1 MSQDIHQRIENLGN
15 GVDFSDASTYAE
27 VLGYDLNQTAEDQ
40 IHAGDTAAVNQTAA
54 TAGVQTDASAA
65 ATQQTATT
73 QAESSAT
80 PNAADPSEATN
91 PGPVDGIATRDG
103 KRIIPYAVLESE
115 RRANQALKEQ
125 LAKANEQLQAA
136 MAAKETT
143 GNDLAE
149 RASSAP
155 ESLTDAE
162 LEELER
168 DFPSLAK
175 PLQLIR
181 TMNEKL
187 AQLSQTTTQQAP
199 AQQAATAQPADQAA
213 LTEQEAYDQGI
224 ADNPLIATW
233 MSKGGKEW
241 ERACAIDEVLQKD
254 PSNKGLTYSERFA
267 KVQRMVAAEFG
278 IAIPPS
284 GGSTQQAG
292 QTAASSAATKPGALP
307 TPTETTPTLTD
318 LSGRGVS
325 TSRDPLADMTTGQMV
340 DRAMAMSEEELR
352 ALAGIPV

>member
-1 MSQDIHQRIENLGN
+1 MSQDIHQRIEDLGN

-27 VLGYDLNQTAEDQ
+27 VLGYDLNQNDGTTQAQ
-40 IHAGDTAAVNQTAA
+40 TGDTTQAGQTAA
-54 TAGVQTDASAA
+54 ATDGQATANVDGAQTAG
-65 ATQQTATT
+65 TA
-73 QAESSAT
+73 QVESSAT
-80 PNAADPSEATN
+80 PNAAGASEQSN

-115 RRANQALKEQ
+115 RRANLALKEQ
-125 LAKANEQLQAA
+125 LAKANEQLQALA
-136 MAAKETT
+136 SKETS

-149 RASSAP
+149 RASSSP

-181 TMNEKL
+181 SMNEKL

-199 AQQAATAQPADQAA
+199 AQQAATAQPADQAE

-278 IAIPPS
+278 IDTPPS
-284 GGSTQQAG
+284 GGSTQQAS

-325 TSRDPLADMTTGQMV
+325 TSRDPLSDMTTGQMV
-340 DRAMAMSEEELR
+340 DRAMSMSEDELR